1 MKIYHNGPIITMEDD
16 ARRADVLI
24 EEAGRILY
32 VGGRA
37 GAEAL
42 IDDTAEWVDLA
53 GHTLLPAFLDAH
65 SHISETA
72 MLLKSANLKE
82 AACFADIVAILQD
95 YVRTHDVSA
104 MPFVVGLGYDHNA
117 LREQRRPDKS
127 LLDAA
132 FPDLAVVIVHTS
144 MHMCVANS
152 RMLALLGVDAQTP
165 TPEGGAIG
173 RVAGS
178 NEPDGYLEETAFNP
192 VYDMVCKEL
201 AVTADDIART
211 QYHYIQHGI
220 LTIQEGATDAPLVA
234 ACREAADAGKLVC
247 DLVAYPALNFGRGV
261 GEAFTENAD
270 CDRRYHSHF
279 KLGGYKLILDGSPQG
294 RTAWLSEPYEGTD
307 DCSIAWLSDEEVQ
320 RFVDQAFREG
330 RQLLAHC
337 NGDAASEQFL
347 RACTRALEKTPQPDA
362 RPVMIHCQT
371 VRDDQLDRMAEIGM
385 IASFFVSHVY
395 YWGDIHLQNLG
406 PVRGPHI
413 SPIQAAIDRGVAY
426 NMHTDCPVVPP
437 DLFHSIWT
445 AVNRITKGGI
455 VLGEDQRI
463 SVWNALKGVTIGAAY
478 AYFEENEKG
487 SLKVG
492 KRADLIIVDQDPFA
506 VEPMALKD
514 IQVLTCIKD
523 GQQVWPQA

>member
-1 MKIYHNGPIITMEDD
+1 MKIYHNGPILTMEE
-16 ARRADVLI
+16 AAPLAEVLV
-24 EEAGRILY
+24 EDGGRILY

-37 GAEAL
+37 GAAAYEGPA
-42 IDDTAEWVDLA
+42 AEWVDLD
-53 GHTLLPAFLDAH
+53 GRTLMPAFLDAH

-82 AACFADIVAILQD
+82 AACFADIVAILED
-95 YVRTHDVSA
+95 YVRTHDTSQ

-117 LREQRRPDKS
+117 LAEHRHPDKF

-132 FPDLAVVIVHTS
+132 FPDTAVVIVHTS

-152 RMLALLGVDAQTP
+152 RMLDLMGVDASTP

-173 RVAGS
+173 RVAGTT
-178 NEPDGYLEETAFNP
+178 EPDGYLEETAFNP
-192 VYDMVCKEL
+192 VYDRVQETL
-201 AVTADDIART
+201 AVNAEDIVRT

-220 LTIQEGATDAPLVA
+220 LTIQEGATDEPLVR
-234 ACREAADAGKLVC
+234 ACREAARSGRLDC

-261 GEAFTENAD
+261 GRVFEENAD
-270 CDRRYHSHF
+270 CDGVYQDHF

-307 DCSIAWLSDEEVQ
+307 DCSIAWLSDEEVAEA
-320 RFVDQAFREG
+320 VSLSLATH

-337 NGDAASEQFL
+337 NGDAASEQYL
-347 RACTRALEKTPQPDA
+347 SAWEKALAEKPEADA

-371 VRDDQLDRMAEIGM
+371 VRDDQLERMAKIGM
-385 IASFFVSHVY
+385 IASFFNAHVY
-395 YWGDIHLQNLG
+395 YWGDIHLKNLG

-455 VLGEDQRI
+455 VLGEDQRV
-463 SVWNALKGVTIGAAY
+463 SVWNALRGVTIGAAY

-487 SLKVG
+487 SLKAG
-492 KRADLIIVDQDPFA
+492 KRADLIIVDQNPLS
-506 VEPMALKD
+506 VGPMALKD
-514 IQVLTCIKD
+514 IRVLTCIKD
-523 GQQVWPQA
+523 GRQVWPQA